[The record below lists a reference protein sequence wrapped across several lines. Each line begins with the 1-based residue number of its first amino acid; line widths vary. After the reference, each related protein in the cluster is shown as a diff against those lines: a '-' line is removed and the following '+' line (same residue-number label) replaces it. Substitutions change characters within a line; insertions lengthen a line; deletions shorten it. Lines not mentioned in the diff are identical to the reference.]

1 MVDEPIRDRVFS
13 LPQVQKIIFPLI
25 GLSRMIENDG
35 GEDSRGSAR
44 FGENREMLF
53 DLGEVGEVGK
63 RLDRWKLLHFQ
74 I

>member
-1 MVDEPIRDRVFS
+1 
-13 LPQVQKIIFPLI
+13 
-25 GLSRMIENDG
+25 MIENDG

-44 FGENREMLF
+44 FDENREMLF